1 MNPRILFILRFIFGF
16 SFVGIAVVQ
25 VLLLIKL
32 ITDSA
37 NGGELSP
44 LPLIILV
51 SLLILLMG
59 LVEFVIFCIFKL
71 LNLVHRDEIFDQQ
84 AIAWVDRVTASI
96 AIAAFV
102 VLPMAYIVAELD
114 DAPGMVIVGLVVAML
129 VMGVALLVNIMRMLL
144 ARAIGFSTELE
155 AVI

>member
-102 VLPMAYIVAELD
+102 VLPMAHIVAELD

-129 VMGVALLVNIMRMLL
+129 VMGAALLVNIMRMLI
-144 ARAIGFSTELE
+144 AHAIGFSTELE

>member
-32 ITDSA
+32 ITDSS

-59 LVEFVIFCIFKL
+59 LVEFVIICIFNL

-102 VLPMAYIVAELD
+102 VLPMAYIGAELD